1 MENRIVL
8 VDTSVFIEFFRK
20 SNKEQT
26 VLYAIDNNTTISIS
40 TVTVFELLAGATD
53 LKKWNDTLQLI
64 EGVPMLAFT
73 NEIAKNAAKLFQK
86 LKQNNALI
94 EFRDIFIAATAIANN
109 IPLITL
115 NKKHFQRIE
124 GLEIL

>member
-1 MENRIVL
+1 
-8 VDTSVFIEFFRK
+8 
-20 SNKEQT
+20 
-26 VLYAIDNNTTISIS
+26 
-40 TVTVFELLAGATD
+40 
-53 LKKWNDTLQLI
+53 
-64 EGVPMLAFT
+64 VPMLAFT